1 MQEKWHP
8 VEKSSRRECPSVRLK
23 CQYQS
28 VDILPL
34 RDYEEFL
41 YYLKVRFQF
50 IISPYLAH
58 NQPII
63 GQLSANIWLIISPE
77 KN

>member
-41 YYLKVRFQF
+41 YYLKVSNDEFDLVIF
-50 IISPYLAH
+50 DYLR
-58 NQPII
+58 
-63 GQLSANIWLIISPE
+63 LSE
-77 KN
+77 

>member
-41 YYLKVRFQF
+41 YYLKV
-50 IISPYLAH
+50 PNDDLKMT
-58 NQPII
+58 
-63 GQLSANIWLIISPE
+63 LMTLL
-77 KN
+77 

>member
-1 MQEKWHP
+1 M
-8 VEKSSRRECPSVRLK
+8 EKSSRRECPSVRLK

-41 YYLKVRFQF
+41 YYLKVTNHDLVMTSVTSSDIFLTF
-50 IISPYLAH
+50 
-58 NQPII
+58 
-63 GQLSANIWLIISPE
+63 
-77 KN
+77 

>member
-41 YYLKVRFQF
+41 YYLKV
-50 IISPYLAH
+50 STMYL
-58 NQPII
+58 
-63 GQLSANIWLIISPE
+63 
-77 KN
+77 

>member
-41 YYLKVRFQF
+41 YYLKV
-50 IISPYLAH
+50 SNDDLVTT
-58 NQPII
+58 
-63 GQLSANIWLIISPE
+63 
-77 KN
+77 

>member
-41 YYLKVRFQF
+41 YYLKVSNYDLV
-50 IISPYLAH
+50 IPSILT
-58 NQPII
+58 
-63 GQLSANIWLIISPE
+63 L
-77 KN
+77 

>member
-41 YYLKVRFQF
+41 YYLKVSNDDSIFTRHLLHT
-50 IISPYLAH
+50 IL
-58 NQPII
+58 
-63 GQLSANIWLIISPE
+63 
-77 KN
+77 

>member
-41 YYLKVRFQF
+41 YYLKVSSDDLVMTSVTF
-50 IISPYLAH
+50 SCML
-58 NQPII
+58 
-63 GQLSANIWLIISPE
+63 LT
-77 KN
+77 

>member
-41 YYLKVRFQF
+41 YYLKGSSDDLVMTSVTF
-50 IISPYLAH
+50 SYMLLTL
-58 NQPII
+58 
-63 GQLSANIWLIISPE
+63 GLSITI
-77 KN
+77 

>member
-41 YYLKVRFQF
+41 YYLKVTNHDLVMTSVTSSDIFLTF
-50 IISPYLAH
+50 
-58 NQPII
+58 
-63 GQLSANIWLIISPE
+63 
-77 KN
+77 

>member
-41 YYLKVRFQF
+41 YYLKV
-50 IISPYLAH
+50 PNDDLKMTLMTLLTLKL
-58 NQPII
+58 P
-63 GQLSANIWLIISPE
+63 
-77 KN
+77 

>member
-41 YYLKVRFQF
+41 YYLKVSNDDLV
-50 IISPYLAH
+50 ITSILT
-58 NQPII
+58 
-63 GQLSANIWLIISPE
+63 L
-77 KN
+77 